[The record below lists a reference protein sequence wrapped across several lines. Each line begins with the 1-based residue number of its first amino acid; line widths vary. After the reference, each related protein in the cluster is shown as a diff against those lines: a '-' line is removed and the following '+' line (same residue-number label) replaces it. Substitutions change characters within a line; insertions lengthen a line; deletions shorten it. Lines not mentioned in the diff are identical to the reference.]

1 MVDRVPKTQNLKTLK
16 PKNMHELSIISSIV
30 QIAEA
35 EVEKAGA
42 QRVESIEL
50 DIGELAG
57 IEFSALDFA
66 WEVGVSQTVLDGA
79 ERHVHRIG
87 GEARCSECE
96 AVFDM
101 QALYDPCPSCG
112 SYFSEILKG
121 KELSVKALTVL

>member
-1 MVDRVPKTQNLKTLK
+1 
-16 PKNMHELSIISSIV
+16 MHELSIISSIV

-66 WEVGVSQTVLDGA
+66 WEVGVSQTVLEGA
-79 ERHVHRIG
+79 ERHIHRIG
-87 GEARCSECE
+87 GEARCNECE
-96 AVFDM
+96 TVFDM

-112 SYFSEILKG
+112 SYCSEILKG
-121 KELSVKALTVL
+121 KELSVKALTISP